1 VTTPPE
7 QAANR
12 PAPHHP
18 HAADAPQQPLERIAE
33 QVDAERVAIIQELTG
48 TPVLA
53 GIAFGAL
60 VSVVMWGYT
69 AHAVVVTWMT
79 LKVLVGG
86 LRFLDTLRFARTAQG
101 TADSTAY
108 WRRRSLA
115 LLIADGLVWGSMGV
129 IFMPPEAPGLRAVM
143 LASLIGIA
151 GVGVFSYVGDW
162 RGCVAFLLTLL
173 VPSMVVQGLRGSA
186 EGWLACLGIVIYL
199 GMMCLEAKRSEA
211 RVVEMLRFRFEN
223 AWIAEERQ
231 HAMRLSEHANAA
243 KSRFLATVSHEMRTP
258 LNGILGM
265 AQMLQRSPLNEEQ
278 RAQLEIIHDSSRHLQ
293 TVIDDL
299 LDLSRI
305 EFGKLAIDERPFAL
319 ADTVREV
326 TGLLGAVAQDKG
338 LGFEVHIDPSLPA
351 WVMGDASRIK
361 QVLHNLLGNAI
372 KFTREGE
379 VRLDV
384 SLQDGQLEFVV
395 LDTGDGVAPDMR
407 ERIFNAFEQGP
418 SAAAH
423 GRSGTGL
430 GLTISR
436 RLARAMGG
444 DVVCTPAAD
453 GGACFVF
460 TMPCQPAAAAPAQSA
475 QTGPAPGKLHGRVL
489 VVDDNPVNAMVA
501 TAMLQCAGLEVDVAE
516 DGLAALERMRAGG
529 LSLVLMD
536 CQLPV
541 LDGWEATR
549 RWRRGEPSGEHLPIV
564 ALTANAVVGDR
575 ERCLQAGMDDYLAK
589 PVEFEAMIAV
599 ITRLLERPTLP
610 QAG

>member
-1 VTTPPE
+1 MDAS
-7 QAANR
+7 Q
-12 PAPHHP
+12 HP
-18 HAADAPQQPLERIAE
+18 LDHIAE
-33 QVDAERVAIIQELTG
+33 QVDAERVAIIHDLTG
-48 TPVLA
+48 TPALA

-60 VSVVMWGYT
+60 VSVIMWNHA
-69 AHAVVVTWMT
+69 AHAVVAIWMV
-79 LKVLVGG
+79 LKLCIGT
-86 LRFLDTLRFARTAQG
+86 LRFLDTRHFARTARG
-101 TADSTAY
+101 TTGCTAY
-108 WRRRSLA
+108 WRRRSLT
-115 LLIADGLVWGSMGV
+115 LLIADGLIWGSMGV
-129 IFMPPEAPGLRAVM
+129 IFMPPDAPGLRAVM

-151 GVGVFSYVGDW
+151 GVGVFSYAGDW
-162 RGCVAFLLTLL
+162 RGCVVFLFTLL
-173 VPSMVVQGLRGSA
+173 MPGMIVQGLRGGA

-199 GMMCLEAKRSEA
+199 AMMSLEAKRGET

-223 AWIAEERQ
+223 AWIAEERKQ
-231 HAMRLSEHANAA
+231 AMRLSEHANAA

-265 AQMLQRSPLNEEQ
+265 TQMLQRSALNAQQ

-293 TVIDDL
+293 NVIDDL

-305 EFGKLAIDERPFAL
+305 EFGKLAIDERPFPL

-326 TGLLGAVAQDKG
+326 TGLMGAVAQDKG
-338 LGFEVHIDPSLPA
+338 LRFALHIDPALPQ
-351 WVMGDASRIK
+351 WVTGDASRIK
-361 QVLHNLLGNAI
+361 QVLHNLLGNAV

-384 SLQDGQLEFVV
+384 KMQDGRLEFVV
-395 LDTGDGVAPDMR
+395 RDTGDGVPPDMR

-444 DVVCTPAAD
+444 NVVCMPATD
-453 GGACFVF
+453 RGACFLF
-460 TMPCQPAAAAPAQSA
+460 SMPCRPAQAASKPAAEVQSA
-475 QTGPAPGKLHGRVL
+475 TGRLHGRVL

-501 TAMLQCAGLEVDVAE
+501 TAMLQYAGLEVDVAE
-516 DGLAALERMRAGG
+516 DGQAALDRMRAGG
-529 LSLVLMD
+529 ISLVLMD
-536 CQLPV
+536 CHLPG

-549 RWRRGEPSGEHLPIV
+549 RWRLGEPEGEHLPIV
-564 ALTANAVVGDR
+564 ALTANAVLGDR
-575 ERCLQAGMDDYLAK
+575 DRCLQAGMDDYLAK
-589 PVEFEAMIAV
+589 PVDYQTMIDV
-599 ITRLLERPTLP
+599 IGRLLDHRLLP